1 MAIFASGRGSNAEK
15 IIDYFTTHDRIRVA
29 LVVSNRS
36 DAPVLK
42 MANNR
47 QVETLV
53 IDRAYFYHS
62 QNLLELLREKDIQF
76 IVLAGFMWLAPEYL
90 VKAYHRR
97 MVNIHP
103 ALLPRHGGKGMYGS
117 RVHRAVKAAGETETG
132 ITIHYVNE
140 HYDEGDII
148 FQKRCRIDPEKD
160 DPDEIARKVQK
171 LEHLHYAP
179 VIESL
184 LMKQDGGR

>member
-1 MAIFASGRGSNAEK
+1 
-15 IIDYFTTHDRIRVA
+15 
-29 LVVSNRS
+29 
-36 DAPVLK
+36 
-42 MANNR
+42 
-47 QVETLV
+47 
-53 IDRAYFYHS
+53 
-62 QNLLELLREKDIQF
+62 
-76 IVLAGFMWLAPEYL
+76 MWLAPEYL